1 MTSALD
7 NWVIQTFS
15 TLVTRILMP
24 AARQHLNILIFH
36 RVRPAKDPLFP
47 GEPDRVDFDRCM
59 RMVAENFHCLP
70 LDQAMEML
78 SGGQRLPKNAV
89 AITFDDGYA
98 DNRTEAMPIL
108 QRHGLTATFFVAS
121 GFLDGGCMWN
131 DEAIELVRNFPGDT
145 MDLQP
150 LGLEVLPCSTIA
162 ERANLLECL
171 LSSLKYR
178 EPEERRSA
186 LDSLRTI
193 TGGTIPRDLMMTTAQ
208 VREMRDA
215 GMGIGGHTIGHPI
228 LARIDAQHAR
238 REIGED
244 RERLAGI
251 LGQAPQ
257 LFAYPNGKPGRDY
270 LPEHPVMIK
279 ETGYLAA
286 FSTAW
291 GTVTPATDVYQVPR
305 FTPWDKS
312 PLRFALRLTH
322 NYMRTTPCA

>member
-7 NWVIQTFS
+7 NLAIQTFS

-24 AARQHLNILIFH
+24 AAREHLNILIFH
-36 RVRPAKDPLFP
+36 RVRPERDPLFP
-47 GEPDRVDFDRCM
+47 GEPDRVEFDRCM
-59 RMVAENFHCLP
+59 RMVAENFSCLP

-78 SGGQRLPKNAV
+78 RRRQRLPKNAV

-131 DEAIELVRNFPGDT
+131 DEAIEMVRDFRGDT
-145 MDLQP
+145 IDLKP
-150 LGLEVLPCSTIA
+150 LGLEVLPC
-162 ERANLLECL
+162 ANVADRTALLDRL
-171 LSSLKYR
+171 LNSLKYR
-178 EPEERRSA
+178 EPDERRTA
-186 LDSLRTI
+186 LDCLRTI
-193 TGGTIPRDLMMTTAQ
+193 TGGTTPRDLMMTTAQ
-208 VREMRDA
+208 VRELHDA

-244 RERLAGI
+244 RERLADI
-251 LGQAPQ
+251 LGTSPQ

-270 LPEHPVMIK
+270 LPEHSKMIK
-279 ETGYLAA
+279 DIGYRAA

-291 GTVTPATDVYQVPR
+291 GTVTPSTDVYQVPR

-322 NYMRTTPCA
+322 NYIRTTPNA